1 MSDVT
6 FFDPIQNSIQLVEQR
21 MRTQADGFHP
31 ELKSALT
38 HLLSAGGKRIR
49 VAVALLVGR
58 MFQADPDRLITLAAA
73 IELLHTATL
82 VHDDLIDGALMRRG
96 NPTLNARWTPA
107 ATVLTGDFLFAQ
119 AANLAADTKSVRVIK
134 LFTETL
140 ATICDG
146 EGTQMFD
153 RQLMWDFS
161 GYERR
166 IYAKTASLFE
176 TGAFSAAILSDVPE
190 QTTQDFKQ
198 YGYEIGMAFQIV
210 DDILDYTGE
219 QATVGK
225 PVASDL
231 RQGIMTLPVLF
242 FLEQVKHA
250 RLGPLRGRRL
260 DPEVPRD
267 LVGRLESDAEDVEGQ
282 AVGVLLHDRD
292 GALFVLLV
300 DPDGVGRRHA
310 MRLKEEHHV
319 LDSTLLRPR
328 LPDAGA
334 PDRSDSLDVGEAL
347 RLILDHVEGVE
358 TEALH
363 EAPGHDL
370 SDPADEPPRISTQ
383 SQPSL
388 AAFSTADLILFLS
401 SDTISFRA

>member
-1 MSDVT
+1 LSEVT
-6 FFDPIQNSIQLVEQR
+6 FFDPIQSSIHLVEQR

-31 ELKSALT
+31 ELKSALV

-58 MFQADPDRLITLAAA
+58 MFQADPDRLVTLAAA

-146 EGTQMFD
+146 EVTQMFD
-153 RQLMWDFS
+153 RQLMSDLK
-161 GYERR
+161 GYEKR

-176 TGAFSAAILSDVPE
+176 TGAYSAAILSDVDE
-190 QTTQDFKQ
+190 HIAQDFKR

-210 DDILDYTGE
+210 DDILDYTGQ

-231 RQGIMTLPVLF
+231 RQGILTLPILF
-242 FLEQVKHA
+242 YLEQAKEDPVVTA
-250 RLGPLRGRRL
+250 ILDGRRVAEEQIQQL
-260 DPEVPRD
+260 LQAIRACGAVDRAFQEANRHIQAATTILSGYPVCNE
-267 LVGRLESDAEDVEGQ
+267 RL
-282 AVGVLLHDRD
+282 
-292 GALFVLLV
+292 AL
-300 DPDGVGRRHA
+300 
-310 MRLKEEHHV
+310 EE
-319 LDSTLLRPR
+319 LAYFITK
-328 LPDAGA
+328 
-334 PDRSDSLDVGEAL
+334 RSK
-347 RLILDHVEGVE
+347 
-358 TEALH
+358 
-363 EAPGHDL
+363 
-370 SDPADEPPRISTQ
+370 
-383 SQPSL
+383 
-388 AAFSTADLILFLS
+388 
-401 SDTISFRA
+401 